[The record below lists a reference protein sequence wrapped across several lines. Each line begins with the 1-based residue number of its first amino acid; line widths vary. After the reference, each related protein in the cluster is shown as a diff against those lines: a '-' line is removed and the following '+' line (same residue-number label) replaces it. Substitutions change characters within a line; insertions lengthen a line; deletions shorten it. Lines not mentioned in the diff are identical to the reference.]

1 MLRIL
6 FSITTF
12 FISSIGFSQHF
23 TVGNLRCN
31 EQERPLGVGER
42 PEFSWEIFSEAR
54 GFMQSAYQ
62 ILLSNDSLSIKN
74 NQGIVWNSG
83 IQKTSASIHVPY
95 NGKTLQPGKR
105 YYWRV
110 QVFNKNGSMAVWSKT
125 ASFLT
130 GLFTQQNWSNASW
143 IGYEEMPDS
152 LITLPGVHSPEVK
165 SKLGLNKLKQRSIVP
180 IFRKTFSNHKNL
192 ANAIVFISGLGQ
204 YEMKINGRKVGN
216 SFLSPGW
223 TDYNKRVLYNTYDVT
238 DMIRKGNNAISVMVG
253 NGFYHINRERY
264 FKLAIAYG
272 FPKMICKLLL
282 QYDDGTSEVII
293 SDTSWKTT
301 ASPVTFTSIYGGED
315 YDARMEGNGDK
326 DLSAYPDNR
335 WKNAELVTAPKG
347 FLEPEKDYAVKV
359 NATLRVKQIFK
370 PKDSVYV
377 YDFGQNLSGIIE
389 LKVKGKKGQTVKLIP
404 AELLNDKKLA
414 NQNATGKP
422 YYYSYTLKGDGLE
435 TWQPRFTYYGFRY
448 VQVEG
453 GIPDTVSSKEDFAS
467 IISIKALHTGNSAPQ
482 SGNFESSN
490 KLFNQINELI
500 KWAIKSNL
508 QSVVTDCP
516 HREKLSWLEQDYLM
530 GGSIHYN
537 YDIYHLYKKLVYDM
551 MDAQTSEGLIPD
563 IAPEFVLFG
572 GGFRDSPEW
581 GSASIMLP
589 WLVYKWYGDI
599 ALLKEAYPMM
609 MKYVAYLKTKSSADI
624 LDYGLGDWYD
634 YGPKHPG
641 IAQLTPVSLTATA
654 IFYYDLCL
662 LNKMAL
668 LLAYNEDAEQL
679 HIQVVA
685 VKEAFTKK
693 FFHAASNVYSTGS
706 QTAMAMPLCV
716 GLVDEKNK
724 EAVFKN
730 MVDSIVVS
738 GKQLTAGDIGFHFL
752 VQALQQG
759 GASQLLY
766 EMNYRDDLA
775 GYGYQLKKGATAL
788 TESWNAL
795 KEVSNN
801 HLMLGHIMEWFYNGL
816 VGIDQADSSIAY
828 QNIVIHPEFVGE
840 LTFVKGSYQCLYGK
854 VVSEWEK
861 KKEIL
866 TLHVKIP
873 ANTTATVYLP
883 TENSIDIQENGIAI
897 QKLNTVIENL
907 GHKNGQTILKIGSGD
922 YHFTVKR

>member
-1 MLRIL
+1 MLRVL
-6 FSITTF
+6 FSITAF

-23 TVGNLRCN
+23 TLGNLRCN
-31 EQERPLGVGER
+31 EQESPLGVGER
-42 PEFSWEIFSEAR
+42 PEFSWEMFSEAR
-54 GFMQSAYQ
+54 GFIQSAYQ
-62 ILLSNDSLSIKN
+62 ILVSNDSLLLKN
-74 NQGIVWNSG
+74 NQGNVWNSG

-110 QVFNKNGSMAVWSKT
+110 QVFNKNGSTAVWSKT
-125 ASFLT
+125 TSFLT
-130 GLFTQQNWSNASW
+130 GLFTQQDWSNASW

-165 SKLGLNKLKQRSIVP
+165 SKLGLSKLKQRTIVP
-180 IFRKTFSNHKNL
+180 LFRKIFPNNKKL

-204 YEMKINGRKVGN
+204 YEMKINGRKVSN

-238 DMIRKGNNAISVMVG
+238 DLIKKGNNAISVMVG
-253 NGFYHINRERY
+253 NGFYNINRERY

-272 FPKMICKLLL
+272 YPKMICKLLL
-282 QYDDGTSEVII
+282 QYTDGSSDVII
-293 SDTSWKTT
+293 SDTSWKTA
-301 ASPVTFTSIYGGED
+301 ASPVTFSSIYGGED
-315 YDARMEGNGDK
+315 YDARMEVSGDK
-326 DLSAYPDNR
+326 YLTAFPYSR
-335 WKNAELVTAPKG
+335 WKNAELVTTPKG
-347 FLEPEKDYAVKV
+347 FLEPEKDYVVKV
-359 NATLRVKQIFK
+359 NAILKVKQIIK
-370 PKDSVYV
+370 PKDSIYV

-404 AELLNDKKLA
+404 AELLNDNKLA

-422 YYYSYTLKGDGLE
+422 YYFSYTLKGDGIE

-453 GIPDTVSSKEDFAS
+453 GIPDTISSKEDFAR
-467 IISIKALHTGNSAPQ
+467 IISIKALHTGNSAPTA
-482 SGNFESSN
+482 GDFECSN

-500 KWAIKSNL
+500 KWAVKSNL

-537 YDIYHLYKKLVYDM
+537 YDIYHLYKKLVHDM

-609 MKYVAYLKTKSSADI
+609 MKYVAYLKTKSSAGI

-634 YGPKHPG
+634 YGPNHPG

-654 IFYYDLCL
+654 IYYYDLGL

-668 LLAYNEDAEQL
+668 LLAYKEDAAQL
-679 HIQVVA
+679 QIQAAA

-693 FFHAASNVYSTGS
+693 FFHAASNMYSTGS

-730 MVDSIVVS
+730 MVDSIEVS
-738 GKQLTAGDIGFHFL
+738 GKKLTAGDIGFHFL
-752 VQALQQG
+752 VQALQHG

-766 EMNYRDDLA
+766 EMNYRDDVA

-801 HLMLGHIMEWFYNGL
+801 HLMLGHIMEWFYIGL
-816 VGIDQADSSIAY
+816 AGIDQADSSVAY
-828 QNIVIHPEFVGE
+828 QNIVIRPEFVGE

-861 KKEIL
+861 KKEVL
-866 TLHVKIP
+866 SLHVKIP

-883 TENSIDIQENGIAI
+883 ADSSGNIQENGISILKLKDVAI
-897 QKLNTVIENL
+897 RDN
-907 GHKNGQTILKIGSGD
+907 KNGHIVLKIGSGD